1 MMSAEIIAIT
11 MNKGGVGKTSLISN
25 LVGAISKRE
34 KARSLLIDLDGQGN
48 LGISFGLVPENIE
61 NTIYD
66 VLIGTKT
73 IKEVTIP
80 IKKNLDIV
88 PANSDMSF
96 IEFDIL
102 PNLHKFE
109 KPFELL
115 SNSIKEIADDY
126 DYIFID
132 TPPAM
137 GLIVG
142 NALVASDQ
150 VIIPYVPEVYAVN
163 GLIRIHNVITDFK
176 NSYNPNLTI
185 SGIAGMMVDLRTTLH
200 QDMLQQAKAHCAE
213 NDIVMFDT
221 IIPRSIRFATSAL
234 YGKPATWL
242 NKDNH
247 LVAAYFELLEELKE
261 KGVLNG

>member
-1 MMSAEIIAIT
+1 MSAEIISIT

-25 LVGAISKRE
+25 LVGAFSK
-34 KARSLLIDLDGQGN
+34 KDNKKILIIDLDGQGN
-48 LGISFGLVPENIE
+48 QGISFGLVPEDLND
-61 NTIYD
+61 TIYD
-66 VLIGTKT
+66 VLIGTKSIPDVK
-73 IKEVTIP
+73 IKINN
-80 IKKNLDIV
+80 NLDIV

-115 SNSIKEIADDY
+115 TNSLKEVKDNY

-163 GLIRIHNVITDFK
+163 GLIRIHDVITDFK
-176 NSYNPNLTI
+176 NSYNPSLVI
-185 SGIAGMMVDLRTTLH
+185 SGIIGMMVDLRTTLH
-200 QDMLQQAKAHCAE
+200 QDMLQQAKVHCSQ

-221 IIPRSIRFATSAL
+221 VIPRSIRFASSAL
-234 YGKPATWL
+234 YGKPATWT
-242 NKDNH
+242 NKENH
-247 LVAAYFELLEELKE
+247 LVAAYYEFLDELKE
-261 KGVLNG
+261 KGVLHG